1 MPGCQTRHALPPDTR
16 SSRPWSDQ
24 WFRIHAAAASLIIIK
39 AYLTVKTAC
48 SLCAKA
54 FASRPS
60 VNRSMCLT
68 GSASL
73 NRHGQGLTGLTR
85 PSLHA
90 QRRYRWPGQ
99 ARPRRVRGQCRIQ
112 REGTHDEPGRA
123 DPAGHDQRG
132 HAGFLDPSEIRQSRS
147 GVLAASSTRA
157 PGAACD
163 DDVRGPWATPAK
175 SWIAHSMLGLAV
187 CLPQDVVQHAR
198 SGMPGD
204 VTDQAFAQKRIRPV

>member
-1 MPGCQTRHALPPDTR
+1 MVSYSCRRRFADSHQGVFDGEDGLFIVREGLRVQAFGKPLNVPDR
-16 SSRPWSDQ
+16 
-24 WFRIHAAAASLIIIK
+24 LG
-39 AYLTVKTAC
+39 V
-48 SLCAKA
+48 AK
-54 FASRPS
+54 PS
-60 VNRSMCLT
+60 W
-68 GSASL
+68 
-73 NRHGQGLTGLTR
+73 LTGLTR

-198 SGMPGD
+198 SGIPGD
-204 VTDQAFAQKRIRPV
+204 VTDRAFAQKRIRPV